1 MCPLRGDFSTG
12 EHHATCF
19 ATMCERYD
27 ILSINMMDGA
37 FFKHTH
43 FFSRLIHFMVH
54 EVPLRQKEAYAPP

>member
-1 MCPLRGDFSTG
+1 MQHVLHPCVKDKTF
-12 EHHATCF
+12 
-19 ATMCERYD
+19 
-27 ILSINMMDGA
+27 LSINMMDGA